1 VNREDYLAAVTA
13 EMSCLTDAERARVR
27 SELAAHIE
35 DHAEALR
42 ELGYAED
49 EADARA
55 TERMGDPAQ
64 VGRDLA
70 KLYRPF
76 WLWVERVALALI
88 AVMLLHLLLGSA
100 MLYHTWSSLYARV
113 CAPDD
118 ETAIRLDERMAV
130 GDDVVRLYGI
140 SGYRP
145 GEACEVRLDLCAY
158 DRSPFGVVHQNIWPW
173 IQFRTGESAEERP
186 YAAGGGGWSN
196 MGVSYC
202 QVRMA
207 LAPEDTSITL
217 RYERFGQVYERV
229 IDLTEVSG

>member
-1 VNREDYLAAVTA
+1 MNREDYLAAVTA
-13 EMSCLTDAERARVR
+13 ELSRLTDAERDAVCG
-27 SELAAHIE
+27 ELAAHIE

-42 ELGYAED
+42 ELGYAEE

-55 TERMGDPAQ
+55 TEQMGDPAQ
-64 VGRDLA
+64 VGRDIA

-76 WLWVERVALALI
+76 WLWVERLAGVLI
-88 AVMLLHLLLGSA
+88 AVMILYLLLGSA

-113 CAPDD
+113 CTPED
-118 ETAIRLDERMAV
+118 EAAIRLDERMAV

-145 GEACEVRLDLCAY
+145 GEACEVRLWISAY
-158 DRSPFGVVHQNIWPW
+158 DHVPLGIVYQNILGFLE
-173 IQFRTGESAEERP
+173 IGAGEKEPEGVDVR
-186 YAAGGGGWSN
+186 GGTIYGSSGACYI
-196 MGVSYC
+196 VTR
-202 QVRMA
+202 VP

-217 RYERFGQVYERV
+217 RYARFGQVFECV

>member
-1 VNREDYLAAVTA
+1 MNREDYLAAVTA
-13 EMSCLTDAERARVR
+13 ELSRLTDDERAAVR
-27 SELAAHIE
+27 GELAAHIE

-42 ELGYAED
+42 ALGYAED

-76 WLWVERVALALI
+76 WLWVERIALALI

-158 DRSPFGVVHQNIWPW
+158 DRSPFGIVYQNIWSW
-173 IQFRTGESAEERP
+173 MQLRAGESEEERL

-196 MGVSYC
+196 TGVSHRH
-202 QVRMA
+202 VKVA
-207 LAPEDTSITL
+207 LAPEDASITL
-217 RYERFGQVYERV
+217 RYERFGQVCERV

>member
-1 VNREDYLAAVTA
+1 MNREDYLAAVTA
-13 EMSCLTDAERARVR
+13 EMSCLTDAERAQVR

-49 EADARA
+49 EAEARA
-55 TERMGDPAQ
+55 TEQMGDPAQ
-64 VGRDLA
+64 VGRDIA
-70 KLYRPF
+70 KLYRPL
-76 WLWVERVALALI
+76 WLWVERIALALT

-100 MLYHTWSSLYARV
+100 LLYHTWSSLNARV

-118 ETAIRLDERMAV
+118 AAAIRLDERMAV

-145 GEACEVRLDLCAY
+145 GEACEVRLWLSAY
-158 DRSPFGVVHQNIWPW
+158 DRVPFGVTQQNIFSH
-173 IQFRTGESAEERP
+173 IEIGAGAEESESA
-186 YAAGGGGWSN
+186 YTLGGTGWSN
-196 MGVSYC
+196 AGACYFDTRVP
-202 QVRMA
+202 

-217 RYERFGQVYERV
+217 RYGRFGQVYERV

>member
-1 VNREDYLAAVTA
+1 MNREDYLAAVTA
-13 EMSCLTDAERARVR
+13 EMSCLTDAERAQVR

-76 WLWVERVALALI
+76 WLWVERVALALS

>member
-1 VNREDYLAAVTA
+1 MNREDYLAAVTA
-13 EMSCLTDAERARVR
+13 ELSRLTDAERDAVR
-27 SELAAHIE
+27 GELAAHIE

-42 ELGYAED
+42 ALGYAED

-76 WLWVERVALALI
+76 WLWVERLAGVLI
-88 AVMLLHLLLGSA
+88 AVMAIDMLLGA
-100 MLYHTWSSLYARV
+100 GVLYGAWSSLYARV
-113 CAPDD
+113 CTPDD
-118 ETAIRLDERMAV
+118 ETAVRLDERMAV

-145 GEACEVRLDLCAY
+145 GEACEVRLWISAY
-158 DRSPFGVVHQNIWPW
+158 DHVPLGVVYRNILHFLE
-173 IQFRTGESAEERP
+173 IGAGEKAPEGVDVR
-186 YAAGGGGWSN
+186 GGTIRSSWGACYIVTR
-196 MGVSYC
+196 VS
-202 QVRMA
+202 V
-207 LAPEDTSITL
+207 APEDTSITL
-217 RYERFGQVYERV
+217 RYERFGQVYKRV

>member
-1 VNREDYLAAVTA
+1 MNRENYLAAVTA
-13 EMSCLTDAERARVR
+13 ELWRLTDAERDAVCG
-27 SELAAHIE
+27 ELAAHIE

-42 ELGYAED
+42 ELGYAEN

-55 TERMGDPAQ
+55 TEQMGDPVQ
-64 VGRDLA
+64 VGRDIA

-76 WLWVERVALALI
+76 WLWMERLAGVLI
-88 AVMLLHLLLGSA
+88 AVMA
-100 MLYHTWSSLYARV
+100 MELFLCAGVLYGAWSSLYARV
-113 CAPDD
+113 CTPDD
-118 ETAIRLDERMAV
+118 ASAIRLDERMAV

-145 GEACEVRLDLCAY
+145 GEACEVRLWLSAY
-158 DRSPFGVVHQNIWPW
+158 DRSPFGIVHQNIWSW
-173 IQFRTGESAEERP
+173 MQFRAGEPAEERL

-196 MGVSYC
+196 AGVSHRY
-202 QVRMA
+202 VKVA
-207 LAPEDTSITL
+207 LAPEDTRITL